1 MRIIQ
6 KLSHINSLVLVSSN
20 LREMSC
26 SLQIRMVSLI
36 LKMYHSL
43 HG

>member
-1 MRIIQ
+1 MKIIQ
-6 KLSHINSLVLVSSN
+6 KLSHINSLVLISSN

-26 SLQIRMVSLI
+26 SLQTRMVSLV
-36 LKMYHSL
+36 LKRYHLL

>member
-6 KLSHINSLVLVSSN
+6 KLSHINSLVLISSN
-20 LREMSC
+20 SRETSC
-26 SLQIRMVSLI
+26 FPQIRMVSLA
-36 LKMYHSL
+36 LKMYHLL

>member
-6 KLSHINSLVLVSSN
+6 KLSHINSLVLISSN
-20 LREMSC
+20 LRETSY
-26 SLQIRMVSLI
+26 SLQIRMVSLA
-36 LKMYHSL
+36 LKRYHLL

>member
-6 KLSHINSLVLVSSN
+6 KLNHINSLVLISSN
-20 LREMSC
+20 LREMSY
-26 SLQIRMVSLI
+26 SLQIRMASLI
-36 LKMYHSL
+36 LKMYHSP